1 MREKFFYFLLI
12 LVTGLLSCQN
22 SRWEIPSDQSNEKR
36 DWSRFDLELYR
47 LSENNLSETEW
58 EDLNADYPRFLPLYT
73 QGIMRFGEVNNL
85 ETMNQ
90 FKGFAQDS
98 DIASLI
104 RDVADAYPEGSLK
117 TEKSKL
123 NQAFSSFA
131 YFFPE
136 RTVPAVYTFVS
147 ALTYHTVV
155 DDSLLGIGLDMYLG
169 KDYPVYPQAGI
180 PKYKF
185 KHFEQEY
192 LVADA
197 MRAWIVSEFPLKG
210 GGNLLEQMIYHG
222 KIAYLLSAFM
232 PDLPEHLLLTYTQQ
246 EYDWCLSNEAEI
258 WFHFVEMNLLHNREN
273 HQLRKYL
280 GEAPFIA
287 GFPEGSPGRV
297 GQWLGYQIIKDFM
310 EEKPKMSLPE
320 LMKLDHADLI
330 LQESNYKPKRS

>member
-1 MREKFFYFLLI
+1 MREKFFYFLFI
-12 LVTGLLSCQN
+12 LVFGLFSCQN
-22 SRWEIPSDQSNEKR
+22 NRWEIPADQPTVKR
-36 DWSRFDLELYR
+36 DWKRFDLDLYG
-47 LSENNLSETEW
+47 LSEKKLEASDW
-58 EDLNADYPRFLPLYT
+58 EQLEKSYPRFLPLYT
-73 QGIMRFGEVNNL
+73 QGVMRFGAVNSPEALGQLNDF
-85 ETMNQ
+85 T
-90 FKGFAQDS
+90 KDA
-98 DIASLI
+98 DIATLLNE
-104 RDVADAYPEGSLK
+104 VAQAYPDGSLQA
-117 TEKSKL
+117 EKSQL
-123 NQAFSSFA
+123 DQAFSSFA

-136 RTVPAVYTFVS
+136 RRVPAVYTFVS

-185 KHFEQEY
+185 KHFEQDY

-197 MRAWIVSEFPLKG
+197 MRAWLVSEFPLVG

-222 KIAYLLSAFM
+222 KIAYLLNAFL
-232 PDLPEHLLLTYTQQ
+232 PELPEHLLLTYTQQ
-246 EYDWCLSNEAEI
+246 EYDWCISNEADI
-258 WFHFVEMNLLHNREN
+258 WFHFVDMNLLHNREN

-297 GQWLGYQIIKDFM
+297 GQWLGYQIVKDFM
-310 EEKPKMSLPE
+310 AQNPKMSLPD
-320 LMKLDHADLI
+320 LMKLDQADLI